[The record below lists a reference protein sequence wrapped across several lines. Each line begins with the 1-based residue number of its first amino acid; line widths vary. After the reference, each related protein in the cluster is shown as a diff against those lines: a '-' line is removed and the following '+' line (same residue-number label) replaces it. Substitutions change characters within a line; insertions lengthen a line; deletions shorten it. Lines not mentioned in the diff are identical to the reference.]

1 MDTKSFH
8 LENQPAPEGILK
20 GVASKGE
27 FHENA
32 FNDAETTQAA
42 SEALLA
48 GVVLT
53 GEIHLEKQC
62 ASEGILK
69 GVIPEGEF
77 YEASAELVRQLVIRL
92 MNF

>member
-8 LENQPAPEGILK
+8 LRRQPAPEGILT
-20 GVASKGE
+20 GVSSEGE
-27 FHENA
+27 FHESA
-32 FNDAETTQAA
+32 QSA
-42 SEALLA
+42 SQALLA
-48 GVVLT
+48 RVASTRV
-53 GEIHLEKQC
+53 IHLEKQC

-77 YEASAELVRQLVIRL
+77 HEASAELVRQLVIRL

>member
-1 MDTKSFH
+1 MDTKSFQ
-8 LENQPAPEGILK
+8 LRRQPAPEGMLT
-20 GVASKGE
+20 GVSSEGE
-27 FHENA
+27 FHEI
-32 FNDAETTQAA
+32 TQSA

-53 GEIHLEKQC
+53 GEIHLEKHC